1 MFYKI
6 QQEIATQTTVV
17 ENIAHTMD
25 VQSSGADEIL
35 STTNK
40 ISQNIQSVNSLIKNQ
55 ANYTEEIK
63 NGITDVVSLSEKIDN
78 SLNVSLEILKD
89 FSQSMGIVNDK
100 ATLNQKS
107 VQTITDEL
115 AKFEL

>member
-1 MFYKI
+1 
-6 QQEIATQTTVV
+6 
-17 ENIAHTMD
+17 MD

-40 ISQNIQSVNSLIKNQ
+40 ISQSIQSVNSLIKNQ

-63 NGITDVVSLSEKIDN
+63 NGIADVVSLSEQIDN